1 MTGPTLD
8 QFVELY
14 GRWARAVAERDR
26 AALDALFASDYRY
39 TSPEGDR
46 LTREEI
52 LEVEMK
58 VPPPGLPIR
67 DLTVQLINETVAVVR
82 GRHSLKGELP
92 AGLVTPEVAARVARG
107 VDIAFTSVW
116 RSDRSGWHVASNDA
130 HVVPLD

>member
-46 LTREEI
+46 LTRRGDPRSRDGGPSSRPAD
-52 LEVEMK
+52 K
-58 VPPPGLPIR
+58 GLNR
-67 DLTVQLINETVAVVR
+67 
-82 GRHSLKGELP
+82 P
-92 AGLVTPEVAARVARG
+92 A
-107 VDIAFTSVW
+107 
-116 RSDRSGWHVASNDA
+116 HQ
-130 HVVPLD
+130 